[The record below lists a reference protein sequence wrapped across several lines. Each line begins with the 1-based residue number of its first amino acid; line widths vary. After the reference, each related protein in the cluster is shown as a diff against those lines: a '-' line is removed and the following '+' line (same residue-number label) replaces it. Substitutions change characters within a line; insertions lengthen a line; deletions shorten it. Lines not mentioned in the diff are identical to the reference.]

1 MRLGV
6 LKFFLLKQS
15 WSEFTFDPK
24 TLLERER
31 EKFSSYT
38 TKLNLDL
45 STTIWKWN
53 KFVSK
58 QLGRHFVNKFWDFVY
73 FHKTNG
79 WHSRNT
85 QFPKFGI
92 HQPFLGTTAICEDL
106 GQRTH
111 HRGEV
116 SLNGWPLVWLVC
128 IWPSKKQRVHCTSPR
143 QNKQEVSRTVI
154 LSLKLELYS

>member
-1 MRLGV
+1 MIPYKKPPSRHPNTNGLNCRIIFVGPRITLNISLRNEHLQLLYLTIELGKV
-6 LKFFLLKQS
+6 LFSSKCRNVFLLNA
-15 WSEFTFDPK
+15 WM
-24 TLLERER
+24 
-31 EKFSSYT
+31 
-38 TKLNLDL
+38 
-45 STTIWKWN
+45 
-53 KFVSK
+53 
-58 QLGRHFVNKFWDFVY
+58 G
-73 FHKTNG
+73 
-79 WHSRNT
+79 HSRNT

-154 LSLKLELYS
+154 LSLKLELSS